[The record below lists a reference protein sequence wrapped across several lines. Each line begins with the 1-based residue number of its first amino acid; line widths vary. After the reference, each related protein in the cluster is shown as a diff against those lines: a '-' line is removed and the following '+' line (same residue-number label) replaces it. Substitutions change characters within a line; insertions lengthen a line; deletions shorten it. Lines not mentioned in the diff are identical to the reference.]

1 MSLENK
7 ISSLRH
13 PNRSTVNSGK
23 NPFKMGTVY
32 RNQSNALDIEK
43 TAIPVDS
50 ISKGMINKTIPVED
64 LPQEVIAE
72 SIPIDTPIVEKF
84 SEQEPKSVVIEK
96 KVEPV
101 VKNIQL
107 NSTGSNNQIAYSKK

>member
-13 PNRSTVNSGK
+13 PNRSNGNSGK

-50 ISKGMINKTIPVED
+50 SSKGKINRTIPVED
-64 LPQEVIAE
+64 LPQDV
-72 SIPIDTPIVEKF
+72 PVLVDT
-84 SEQEPKSVVIEK
+84 VVIEEIIEPVVIEQK
-96 KVEPV
+96 LEPV
-101 VKNIQL
+101 VKSIQL

>member
-13 PNRSTVNSGK
+13 PNRSNGNSGK
-23 NPFKMGTVY
+23 NPFKMGTIY
-32 RNQSNALDIEK
+32 KNQSTSLDIEK

-50 ISKGMINKTIPVED
+50 SSKGKINRTIPVED
-64 LPQEVIAE
+64 LPQDVPVVVDTVVIE
-72 SIPIDTPIVEKF
+72 EIVE
-84 SEQEPKSVVIEK
+84 PVVIEK
-96 KVEPV
+96 KIEPV

-107 NSTGSNNQIAYSKK
+107 NSTGSINQIAYSKK